1 MGLIDFDK
9 DAIEIDRQIRAFT
22 PWPSAFTYFNGK
34 KLKIWRAVYAPDKEV
49 CLDPGESGYGP
60 EYENMVV
67 AIQDKR
73 SKITSGQI
81 VEVAKD
87 YIRVKCKK
95 GNVMIYELQ
104 AEGKKRLTVSEF
116 IKGNRLQVG
125 DILGNK

>member
-1 MGLIDFDK
+1 
-9 DAIEIDRQIRAFT
+9 
-22 PWPSAFTYFNGK
+22 
-34 KLKIWRAVYAPDKEV
+34 
-49 CLDPGESGYGP
+49 
-60 EYENMVV
+60 
-67 AIQDKR
+67 
-73 SKITSGQI
+73 
-81 VEVAKD
+81 EVAKD